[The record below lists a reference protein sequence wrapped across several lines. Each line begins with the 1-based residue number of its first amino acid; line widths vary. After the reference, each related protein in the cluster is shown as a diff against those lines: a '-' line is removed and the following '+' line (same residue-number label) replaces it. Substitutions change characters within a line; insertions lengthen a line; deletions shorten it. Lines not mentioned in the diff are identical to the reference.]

1 MTRYIDESK
10 IKFTGDTYTDEN
22 KDVYI
27 KLSDVRQ
34 AIAQTPA
41 ADVVEVVRCK
51 DCKHLYSDEKVN
63 VCVKKGMILSV
74 FDADITKHFCSYGE
88 RKIND

>member
-10 IKFTGDTYTDEN
+10 IKFTGDTFTDEN

-34 AIAQTPA
+34 AIAQAPT

-51 DCKHLYSDEKVN
+51 DCKYFKQHKCIKTN
-63 VCVKKGMILSV
+63 GMVSLN
-74 FDADITKHFCSYGE
+74 ADNFCSCGE
-88 RKIND
+88 SR